1 MVNAQHITTAQ
12 MQKKKRTKA
21 ARVPRAA
28 VGQRAVG
35 PTPPSRKAGAR
46 NPRPRARKSR
56 PKQGIPNFLDPM
68 CPIPAPTLIS
78 DGRALAHTGLVSIDF
93 VVGTTNRTLFMA
105 TNPGNSGS
113 VGIIM
118 TIDPSGARVVADPI
132 HILTIP
138 TLSSSD
144 SAGGPSAAR
153 AMKLGVTVIN
163 CSNALKR
170 GGRVSYINSSQRLPA
185 RTATSYSPVIDGI
198 KNSPYRR
205 RITGD
210 MLTAPLQLLAFPV
223 DSVSYHSFGPFHG
236 TLDADEFLDH
246 VLGAGIDSPA
256 QRPMSVVAYVF
267 EPVSD
272 PQDYSVTVRGSY
284 YTRWPLTSVPGQ
296 SMHPIRTA
304 GAGTINA
311 VHDHVE
317 STANDLVHVAEGG
330 LAATIGPRLLGL
342 GRSAATGLMRGMG
355 QALGAVEGVAAEAI
369 GAEGVA
375 AAELALPL
383 LAV

>member
-1 MVNAQHITTAQ
+1 MAKSHATAQ
-12 MQKKKRTKA
+12 MQKKKKTKA
-21 ARVPRAA
+21 VRVPRAA
-28 VGQRAVG
+28 AGQVTRAVVAL
-35 PTPPSRKAGAR
+35 PTKSKAGAR
-46 NPRPRARKSR
+46 TSR
-56 PKQGIPNFLDPM
+56 PQAKKAPKAIPNFLDPM
-68 CPIPAPTLIS
+68 CPVPAPTLIS
-78 DGRALAHTGLVSIDF
+78 NGRALAHTGLVSIDF
-93 VVGTTNRTLFMA
+93 VVGTTNRTLFLA
-105 TNPGNSGS
+105 TNTGNSGS
-113 VGIIM
+113 VGILM
-118 TIDPSGARVVADPI
+118 TIDPNGARVVADPI
-132 HILTIP
+132 HIFTIP
-138 TLSSSD
+138 TLSAPD
-144 SAGGPSAAR
+144 SGGGPSAAR

-185 RTATSYSPVIDGI
+185 RTANSYLPVIDGI

-210 MLTAPLQLLAFPV
+210 SLITPLQLLAFPV
-223 DSVSYHSFGPFHG
+223 DTTSYHSFGPFHG

-256 QRPMSVVAYVF
+256 QRPMSVIAYVF

-272 PQDYSVTVRGSY
+272 PQDYSATIRASY
-284 YTRWPLTSVPGQ
+284 YTRWPLTTVPGQ

-304 GAGTINA
+304 AASTINV

-330 LAATIGPRLLGL
+330 LAATVGPRLLGL

-375 AAELALPL
+375 AAELAIPL
-383 LAV
+383 LL